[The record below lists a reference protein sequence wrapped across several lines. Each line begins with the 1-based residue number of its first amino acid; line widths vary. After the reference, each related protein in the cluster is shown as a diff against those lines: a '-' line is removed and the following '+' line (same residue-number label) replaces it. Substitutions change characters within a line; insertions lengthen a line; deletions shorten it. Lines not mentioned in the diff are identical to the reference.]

1 MCIYTYI
8 YIYYIYIYI
17 YIYIR
22 EARCLLRLH
31 FDKLKNPS
39 QFKNQNVKT
48 TSSMV
53 LAVRAICAKIIQRW
67 FRSFRYRLCHQ
78 RGSDISRRQNASVI
92 IQKAWRGTYYEQK
105 YFQELLGVI
114 QIQAL
119 TRGYLVRRRK

>member
-1 MCIYTYI
+1 MLPLHDRACLETFLLS
-8 YIYYIYIYI
+8 
-17 YIYIR
+17 YIR

-39 QFKNQNVKT
+39 RFKNQNLKT

-53 LAVRAICAKIIQRW
+53 LAVRAICARIIQRW

-78 RGSDISRRQNASVI
+78 TGSDNWMRQNASVR
-92 IQKAWRGTYYEQK
+92 IQKIWRGTYYEQK

-119 TRGYLVRRRK
+119 TRGYLVRRRR